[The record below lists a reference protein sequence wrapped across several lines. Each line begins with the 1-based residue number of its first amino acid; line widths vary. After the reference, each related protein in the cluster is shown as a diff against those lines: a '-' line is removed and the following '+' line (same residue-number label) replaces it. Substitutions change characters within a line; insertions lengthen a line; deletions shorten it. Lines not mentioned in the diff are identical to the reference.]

1 MLGRAD
7 RVPELCVRT
16 ALCVVLALLY
26 GACGASNTAAPLSPT
41 AEPQPTPTAQ
51 PLPQVTPEPT
61 PFDALEARHQD
72 AALRVCDALE
82 NTLLVGEPAFFLGAL
97 QFAREESLRKS
108 ELLDAMERECP
119 GPLGVLR
126 YEPDLMAEVEK
137 LP

>member
-1 MLGRAD
+1 MLGRSD
-7 RVPELCVRT
+7 RVPEPRVLA
-16 ALCVVLALLY
+16 ALGVVLVLLF
-26 GACGASNTAAPLSPT
+26 GACGPSSTEAASTPTADPKPTPT
-41 AEPQPTPTAQ
+41 AEPRPED
-51 PLPQVTPEPT
+51 TPEPT

-97 QFAREESLRKS
+97 QFAGEEGMRKS

>member
-1 MLGRAD
+1 MLGHAD
-7 RVPELCVRT
+7 RRPAARILA
-16 ALCVVLALLY
+16 ALSVVLALLWS
-26 GACGASNTAAPLSPT
+26 ACGATDSDVQPT
-41 AEPQPTPTAQ
+41 PVAEPQLTPTVE
-51 PLPQVTPEPT
+51 PRPEDTPEPT

-97 QFAREESLRKS
+97 QFAGEEGMRKS